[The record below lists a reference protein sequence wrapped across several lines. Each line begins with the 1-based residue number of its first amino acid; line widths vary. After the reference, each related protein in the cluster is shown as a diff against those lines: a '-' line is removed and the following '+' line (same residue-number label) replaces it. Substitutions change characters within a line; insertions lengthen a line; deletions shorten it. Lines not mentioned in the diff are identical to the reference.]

1 MDSNRENKNVNTRVV
16 PARYICQ
23 ELDCATPRIL
33 TKQKS
38 QEQLTTCL
46 ELLLT
51 PPKKM
56 SSQVDTNYETKT
68 QHRDITINHSETIQ
82 HIFEGKKG
90 GTLGDTLRTS
100 HPVEI
105 HIETP

>member
-1 MDSNRENKNVNTRVV
+1 MDSNRENKNVNTRLV
-16 PARYICQ
+16 PARYICK
-23 ELDCATPRIL
+23 ELYCATPRIQ

-56 SSQVDTNYETKT
+56 AS
-68 QHRDITINHSETIQ
+68 
-82 HIFEGKKG
+82 
-90 GTLGDTLRTS
+90 
-100 HPVEI
+100 
-105 HIETP
+105 

>member
-1 MDSNRENKNVNTRVV
+1 MDSNRENKNVNTRLV
-16 PARYICQ
+16 PARYICKD
-23 ELDCATPRIL
+23 LHCATPRIQ

-56 SSQVDTNYETKT
+56 ASQVDTNYETKT
-68 QHRDITINHSETIQ
+68 QHRDIRIKH
-82 HIFEGKKG
+82 
-90 GTLGDTLRTS
+90 
-100 HPVEI
+100 
-105 HIETP
+105 